1 MSETSEDQDGQQ
13 EKPKGRGLL
22 ATLKAAASAAGKV
35 AAVLTRSKDNAGNSE
50 VQSHIDGIAEQIV
63 VLERMRE
70 EQNWPE
76 CKKIIGT
83 VRVLLEST
91 PKENL
96 KGSQGAQYQKLQHD
110 YEKAKAL
117 TGLELHMSDI
127 QKKSATS
134 ASGRLE
140 IVGALAKLHQLLTL
154 CLSLGIETAQ
164 HAAVLGEL
172 ENGLRQSMEQQRG
185 EQLSDNIAASMD
197 TLESVTRGY
206 VPSGEQSAPTQ
217 LLAALALDLQDSTAT
232 GIQTVEQYR
241 QLFGDDR
248 EHPEYSL
255 VIRAL
260 SRSAMSSVRRLPNV
274 SDIELRQA
282 GGNMDK
288 AGMEL
293 EKHDVVSSLLT
304 ALEYHKITIV
314 PGTEITINQLKGE
327 LFKKRHKLPTNPKMI
342 QAELADKQRSR
353 LQTPAEVMESEMDF
367 VLNGLILRLGGILRD
382 TGTVLTE
389 EQQSKMEAAIA
400 EMYATNFVTI
410 EDARAAGVSEES
422 FAKWNSRAH
431 LLSAKAKGMDST
443 MKTKQAFEQ
452 ALDAFRDAVLQ
463 AGSPVNIADALGDFE
478 STVKWQPVYRA
489 LRLIDP
495 QYGTTK
501 IEQLLKDSLP
511 LELAYVR
518 GHGIEAQTQTSLCFA
533 CSLEAAKTI
542 GVPLTGE
549 HGLSQEYFARA
560 ENIEATKAGATTY
573 KQESLGRQ
581 EQALRLFGM
590 AFIQYEKMCE
600 ELGDAG
606 RETIEASLHAI
617 RESVESDSPRLA
629 SGIQEKNTDV
639 QREVM
644 DKIGP
649 GMQEFWQ
656 QIFEYAQGKLD
667 LLEET
672 VIQATSNTDPTLQYA
687 KKEAA
692 EAIDFAEFG
701 ASIHPE
707 YIQKLRQRFFA
718 LTFQDQVQA
727 LPTVTEKMEE

>member
-1 MSETSEDQDGQQ
+1 
-13 EKPKGRGLL
+13 
-22 ATLKAAASAAGKV
+22 
-35 AAVLTRSKDNAGNSE
+35 
-50 VQSHIDGIAEQIV
+50 
-63 VLERMRE
+63 MRA

-76 CKKIIGT
+76 CKRIIGT

-96 KGSQGAQYQKLQHD
+96 KGSQGAQYQNLQHD

-127 QKKSATS
+127 QEKNTAST
-134 ASGRLE
+134 SGRLE

-154 CLSLGIETAQ
+154 CRNLGIETAH
-164 HAAVLGEL
+164 HAAVLDKL
-172 ENGLRQSMEQQRG
+172 ESGLRQSMKQQRG
-185 EQLSDNIAASMD
+185 QELSDGVTETIE
-197 TLESVTRGY
+197 TLESIAAGHI
-206 VPSGEQSAPTQ
+206 PSGEHNDPTQ
-217 LLAALALDLQDSTAT
+217 LLAAVALNLQDSKAA
-232 GIQTVEQYR
+232 GIETVEQYR
-241 QLFGDDR
+241 QLFGDR
-248 EHPEYSL
+248 ENPESSL

-260 SRSAMSSVRRLPNV
+260 ARSVMSSVRRLPDV
-274 SDIELRQA
+274 SNAELRQ
-282 GGNMDK
+282 GGNMNE

-293 EKHDVVSSLLT
+293 ERHDVTRALLT
-304 ALEYHKITIV
+304 ALEHHNITTV
-314 PGTEITINQLKGE
+314 PGTETEINQLKGE
-327 LFKKRHKLPTNPKMI
+327 LFKKRHKLPTSPKMI
-342 QAELADKQRSR
+342 QVDVGGKQRSR
-353 LQTPAEVMESEMDF
+353 LETPAEVMKGEMDF
-367 VLNGLILRLGGILRD
+367 VLNGLILRLATILRN

-389 EQQSKMEAAIA
+389 EQQTKMEEAIA

-422 FAKWNSRAH
+422 FARWNSRAH

-478 STVKWQPVYRA
+478 STLKWQPVYRA
-489 LRLIDP
+489 LRLVDP
-495 QYGTTK
+495 QYGATK
-501 IEQLLKDSLP
+501 VDQLLKDSLP

-542 GVPLTGE
+542 GIPLTRE

-560 ENIEATKAGATTY
+560 ENIEATKAGATIY
-573 KQESLGRQ
+573 KQESLRRQ
-581 EQALRLFGM
+581 EQALRHFGM
-590 AFIQYEKMCE
+590 AFMQYEKMCE
-600 ELGDAG
+600 ELGDTG
-606 RETIEASLHAI
+606 REKIETSLRTI
-617 RESVESDSPRLA
+617 RESVASDSTRLA
-629 SGIQEKNTDV
+629 QGIQEKNADV

-644 DKIGP
+644 EKIAP
-649 GMQEFWQ
+649 GMQEFWG
-656 QIFEYAQGKLD
+656 QIFEYVQVKLD
-667 LLEET
+667 LLEEI
-672 VIQATSNTDPTLQYA
+672 VIKATSNADPNLQSA

-727 LPTVTEKMEE
+727 LPRVTEKMEE

>member
-1 MSETSEDQDGQQ
+1 MSEKRNHPDEQP
-13 EKPKGRGLL
+13 EKPKGGGFL
-22 ATLKAAASAAGKV
+22 ARMAAAAKGKIV
-35 AAVLTRSKDNAGNSE
+35 AAMKGKNEGNPE
-50 VQSHIDGIAEQIV
+50 VQTHIDGISEH
-63 VLERMRE
+63 LELLGTARK

-83 VRVLLEST
+83 VRVLFEST

-96 KGSQGAQYQKLQHD
+96 RGFQGAQYQKLQRD

-127 QKKSATS
+127 QKKNMTS

-154 CLSLGIETAQ
+154 CRSLGIETTH
-164 HAAVLGEL
+164 HATVLDEL
-172 ENGLRQSMEQQRG
+172 ESGLRQSMEQQRG
-185 EQLSDNIAASMD
+185 KELSDDITTSME
-197 TLESVTRGY
+197 TLESVAQGHI
-206 VPSGEQSAPTQ
+206 PSSEQSDPTQ
-217 LLAALALDLQDSTAT
+217 LLAAVALNLQDSKAAR
-232 GIQTVEQYR
+232 IETVEQYR
-241 QLFGDDR
+241 QLFGDR
-248 EHPEYSL
+248 ENPESSL

-260 SRSAMSSVRRLPNV
+260 ARSVMSSVRRLPDV
-274 SDIELRQA
+274 SNAELRQ
-282 GGNMDK
+282 GGNMNE

-293 EKHDVVSSLLT
+293 ERHDVTRALLT
-304 ALEYHKITIV
+304 ALEHHNITTV
-314 PGTEITINQLKGE
+314 PGTETKINQLKGE
-327 LFKKRHKLPTNPKMI
+327 LFKKRHKLPTSPKMI
-342 QAELADKQRSR
+342 QVDVGGKQRSR
-353 LQTPAEVMESEMDF
+353 LETPAEVMKGEMDF
-367 VLNGLILRLGGILRD
+367 VLNGLILRLATILRN

-389 EQQSKMEAAIA
+389 EQQTKMEEAIA

-422 FAKWNSRAH
+422 FARWNSRAH

-478 STVKWQPVYRA
+478 STLKWQPVYRA
-489 LRLIDP
+489 LRLVDP
-495 QYGTTK
+495 QYGATK
-501 IEQLLKDSLP
+501 VDQLLKDSLP

-542 GVPLTGE
+542 GIPLTRE

-560 ENIEATKAGATTY
+560 ENIEATKAGATIY
-573 KQESLGRQ
+573 KQESLRRQ
-581 EQALRLFGM
+581 EQALRHFGM
-590 AFIQYEKMCE
+590 AFMQYEKMCE
-600 ELGDAG
+600 ELGDTG
-606 RETIEASLHAI
+606 REKIETSLRTI
-617 RESVESDSPRLA
+617 RESVASDSTRLA
-629 SGIQEKNTDV
+629 QGIQEKNADV

-644 DKIGP
+644 EKIAP
-649 GMQEFWQ
+649 GMQEFWG
-656 QIFEYAQGKLD
+656 QIFEYVQVKLD
-667 LLEET
+667 LLEEI
-672 VIQATSNTDPTLQYA
+672 VIKATSNADPNLQSA

-727 LPTVTEKMEE
+727 LPRVTEKMEE